1 MLQSKIGRN
10 FFIVFLL
17 VNVVLIG
24 GFVYAVLKRPDLLS
38 AFLPGRFGS
47 ALSLDLAGNVLF
59 LALLLLVDAA
69 LFLLF
74 GITGVSH
81 GLFAG
86 LRISPRK
93 MRWLLHE
100 RVGLA
105 NDISGIVAEAVQEE
119 EKDEIWYLGMT
130 RSLLLI
136 GLLSFA
142 AALPALCI
150 AYTHASPNGTTIFE
164 NAGKPVA
171 NGAVSQDTILRF
183 TADQLAGGL
192 LLDIPE
198 VFHLRA
204 TPVET
209 NGANLGL
216 GVLVVLYRALIGFGL
231 LLWFVA
237 GRRMSSL
244 RDFAMEVAMP
254 AADIV
259 AMEPALQDG
268 HGHHEH
274 GHDEPVHHVAPVPE
288 PVPIPVH
295 ADHGHQDHAHHDH
308 PAPVQEDRGHEDA
321 AAHSHHAPEEAA
333 DTHHDHGHHAQTQE
347 SAAESTNADNRN
359 SDEVDDAGEADD
371 NTSDAA
377 PAPDHSAH
385 DSAGDHA
392 HDTHAHS
399 DHHTHAADSV
409 PAREMEN
416 LT

>member
-10 FFIVFLL
+10 FVIVFLL
-17 VNVVLIG
+17 INILLIG
-24 GFVYAVLKRPDLLS
+24 GFVYAILKRPDLLS
-38 AFLPGRFGS
+38 NMLPGQFGP
-47 ALSLDLAGNVLF
+47 ALSLDLSGNMLF
-59 LALLLLVDAA
+59 LAILLLVNAA
-69 LFLLF
+69 MFLLF
-74 GITGVSH
+74 GLTGVSH

-136 GLLSFA
+136 GLILFA
-142 AALPALCI
+142 ASVPALCI
-150 AYTHASPNGTTIFE
+150 AYTHASPDGAAIFE
-164 NAGKPVA
+164 NAGKSVA

-244 RDFAMEVAMP
+244 GDFAMEVAMP

-259 AMEPALQDG
+259 AMEPILQDG
-268 HGHHEH
+268 HGHHDPGTH
-274 GHDEPVHHVAPVPE
+274 
-288 PVPIPVH
+288 
-295 ADHGHQDHAHHDH
+295 DHGHHDHAHDDHTQPAHDDNDH
-308 PAPVQEDRGHEDA
+308 DNHG
-321 AAHSHHAPEEAA
+321 
-333 DTHHDHGHHAQTQE
+333 HHDHGHHEETHAHHAPEDHADTHRDHHAHAEE
-347 SAAESTNADNRN
+347 SAADEDVEAESNAD
-359 SDEVDDAGEADD
+359 DDAADELPPH
-371 NTSDAA
+371 N
-377 PAPDHSAH
+377 DHGHDHVVDSHAHDQGAH
-385 DSAGDHA
+385 DSHGHG
-392 HDTHAHS
+392 H
-399 DHHTHAADSV
+399 HHTHAAG
-409 PAREMEN
+409 AHKRETE
-416 LT
+416 TVA

>member
-10 FFIVFLL
+10 FVIVFLL
-17 VNVVLIG
+17 INILLIG

-38 AFLPGRFGS
+38 SMLPGKFGP
-47 ALSLDLAGNVLF
+47 APALDLSGNMLF
-59 LALLLLVDAA
+59 LAILLLVNAA
-69 LFLLF
+69 LFVLF
-74 GITGVSH
+74 GITGTSH

-130 RSLLLI
+130 RGLLLI
-136 GLLSFA
+136 GLILFA
-142 AALPALCI
+142 ASVPALCI
-150 AYTHASPNGTTIFE
+150 AYTHAAPDGATIFE
-164 NAGKPVA
+164 NGGNPVS

-237 GRRMSSL
+237 GRRIASL
-244 RDFAMEVAMP
+244 RDFVMEVAMP

-259 AMEPALQDG
+259 AMEPMLQDG
-268 HGHHEH
+268 HGHHET
-274 GHDEPVHHVAPVPE
+274 DHHPE
-288 PVPIPVH
+288 P
-295 ADHGHQDHAHHDH
+295 A
-308 PAPVQEDRGHEDA
+308 
-321 AAHSHHAPEEAA
+321 
-333 DTHHDHGHHAQTQE
+333 HDHGHHEHE
-347 SAAESTNADNRN
+347 SHEHKHEDRGHDDHGHGSGDHGDHHGHDAHHEDHHTHGDHGADNSSSSES
-359 SDEVDDAGEADD
+359 SDEEADD
-371 NTSDAA
+371 DADTGDADAAETSDHQ
-377 PAPDHSAH
+377 PSH
-385 DSAGDHA
+385 DD
-392 HDTHAHS
+392 HDTHGHSGSHAVHPAEAHG
-399 DHHTHAADSV
+399 DHHTHASGAAHVSKAEETV
-409 PAREMEN
+409 
-416 LT
+416 